1 MEYEPVS
8 KRPSSTA
15 VYILPNIII
24 YLKAIKYLNVRLR
37 QAYKLDLEWKI
48 RVQKIEDQILYYGC
62 RDSELLCWKLE
73 TFW

>member
-8 KRPSSTA
+8 KRPSSAA

-24 YLKAIKYLNVRLR
+24 YLNAIKYLNVRLR

-48 RVQKIEDQILYYGC
+48 RVQILYHGC
-62 RDSELLCWKLE
+62 RDSELLCWKLK